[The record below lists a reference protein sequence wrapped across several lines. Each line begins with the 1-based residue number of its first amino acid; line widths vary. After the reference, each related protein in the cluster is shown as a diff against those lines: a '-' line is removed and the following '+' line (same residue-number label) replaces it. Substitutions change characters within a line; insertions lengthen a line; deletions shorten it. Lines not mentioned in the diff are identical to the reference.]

1 MSKNVAYIRVST
13 EQQSLQNQKHKILEY
28 AYNYDLKIDKF
39 FEIEVSSRKEQK
51 ERLINRLFEELN
63 IGDTLLVTELSRLG
77 RNMLEIL
84 NIIEKFNTMKV
95 NLIFIEQPELSTA
108 NSTLAKLLY
117 SIYGYFAETE
127 REIISERTKRGLAV
141 AKSKGKLL
149 GRQKGQL
156 VKSKYD
162 PCKDKIEE
170 LYKLGLSVQKIVDYI
185 NIGTQPS
192 LSQYIKSRK
201 ILR

>member
-51 ERLINRLFEELN
+51 ERLIDRLFEELN

-95 NLIFIEQPELSTA
+95 NLVFIEQPELSTA

-162 PCKDKIEE
+162 PYKDKIEE